1 MAATQGTVCMA
12 DEKVTSLEV
21 IKLRRRIELRDLALA
36 AFYPHTQSTT
46 PLPAVTPDIQSLR
59 KPQRDN
65 PSPPENV
72 AKPWKKP
79 WDK

>member
-1 MAATQGTVCMA
+1 MA
-12 DEKVTSLEV
+12 DEKVTGLGV
-21 IKLRRRIELRDLALA
+21 IKPRRRFELRDLALA
-36 AFYPHTQSTT
+36 AFYPQTRSAT
-46 PLPAVTPDIQSLR
+46 PLRAITPTMQSLQER
-59 KPQRDN
+59 QRGN

>member
-1 MAATQGTVCMA
+1 MA

-21 IKLRRRIELRDLALA
+21 IKPRRRVELRDLALA
-36 AFYPHTQSTT
+36 VFYPQIRSTTAIPVVTPVTQSLQKR
-46 PLPAVTPDIQSLR
+46 P
-59 KPQRDN
+59 RDN

-79 WDK
+79 WEK

>member
-1 MAATQGTVCMA
+1 MA

-21 IKLRRRIELRDLALA
+21 TRHRRRIELSDFPLA
-36 AFYPHTQSTT
+36 AFYPQNQSTI
-46 PLPAVTPDIQSLR
+46 PLPAIT
-59 KPQRDN
+59 RDMQALHKRQGDD
-65 PSPPENV
+65 PSPAENV

>member
-1 MAATQGTVCMA
+1 MDEGKVIHLAATRV
-12 DEKVTSLEV
+12 
-21 IKLRRRIELRDLALA
+21 RRRIEVRELALA
-36 AFYPHTQSTT
+36 AAYPQAQSATI
-46 PLPAVTPDIQSLR
+46 PLPLIGPYVRSLEKR
-59 KPQRDN
+59 RRDD

>member
-1 MAATQGTVCMA
+1 MA

-21 IKLRRRIELRDLALA
+21 IKPRRRVELRDLALA
-36 AFYPHTQSTT
+36 VFYPQTRSTT
-46 PLPAVTPDIQSLR
+46 PLPAITLDMQSLQKR
-59 KPQRDN
+59 QRDN
-65 PSPPENV
+65 PSPLENV

>member
-1 MAATQGTVCMA
+1 MA
-12 DEKVTSLEV
+12 DEKATDSEV
-21 IKLRRRIELRDLALA
+21 IRLRRRIDLRNFALA
-36 AFYPHTQSTT
+36 KFYPRYQSGA
-46 PLPAVTPDIQSLR
+46 PLPAITVTNPIAQPMQR
-59 KPQRDN
+59 WQRDN

>member
-1 MAATQGTVCMA
+1 MA
-12 DEKVTSLEV
+12 DEKVTSLEF
-21 IKLRRRIELRDLALA
+21 IKPRRRIELRDLALA
-36 AFYPHTQSTT
+36 AFYPQTRSTT
-46 PLPAVTPDIQSLR
+46 PLPGMAPGMQSLQKR
-59 KPQRDN
+59 QRDN

>member
-1 MAATQGTVCMA
+1 MA
-12 DEKVTSLEV
+12 DEKVTSWEF
-21 IKLRRRIELRDLALA
+21 IKPQRRVELRDLAIA
-36 AFYPHTQSTT
+36 AFYPQTRSTT
-46 PLPAVTPDIQSLR
+46 PLPAIAPYAQSLHKR
-59 KPQRDN
+59 QRGN